1 MAEDLKEKKGNNK
14 RLAAT
19 NFGCG
24 CASVAVIMILVVFT
38 ILTVEKLSSNKN
50 FTLSRDHAK
59 GCGQNM
65 LTVHVALE
73 NFAVDHEGNYPEE
86 LADLDK
92 YLFDLSSI
100 YCPMMLAKGKSS
112 EYIYTKAQEV
122 ILTCREHSRGE
133 ITLKKNG
140 KINIENL
147 TIKNLIRWRNDAE
160 KR

>member
-24 CASVAVIMILVVFT
+24 CASVAVILVLVVFT

-59 GCGQNM
+59 ECGQNM
-65 LTVHVALE
+65 LTVNVALDS
-73 NFAVDHEGNYPEE
+73 FAHDHEGKLPEK
-86 LADLDK
+86 LTDLEQ

-100 YCPMMLAKGKSS
+100 YCPMMLAKGKSA
-112 EYIYTKAQEV
+112 EYIYTKDQEV
-122 ILTCREHSRGE
+122 ILTCREHGRGDM
-133 ITLKKNG
+133 TLKKNG

-147 TIKNLIRWRNDAE
+147 TIKNLMRWRNDAE